1 MLLFMIGF
9 VANEGILKYSGKLE
23 RNTHFPNYKPKGQNY
38 ESIDQND
45 QGKLVFYLNC
55 FEVNS

>member
-1 MLLFMIGF
+1 MIGF